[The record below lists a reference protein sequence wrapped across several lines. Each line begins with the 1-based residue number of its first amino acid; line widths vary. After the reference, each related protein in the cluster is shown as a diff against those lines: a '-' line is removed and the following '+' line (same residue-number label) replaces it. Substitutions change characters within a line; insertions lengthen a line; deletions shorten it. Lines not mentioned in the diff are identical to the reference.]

1 MMAAIFCAETRCHF
15 LYKRYSNKQL
25 CEREPDSVRYIT
37 LRGALHQNV
46 ATITFHCVAILIL
59 VAFLDIFNVAEKAKK
74 LSGSGYTTIDPT
86 ASQAHAGSS
95 PFMSSSRMCCLPADV
110 GAAAERLPST
120 ADRRRTASTLVNS
133 CEVVCIGKTGHFRG
147 CSTSSSSAYPYTDRH
162 VVTICGNING
172 DRLDLTTKPS
182 GCT

>member
-1 MMAAIFCAETRCHF
+1 MAAMFCAETRCQF
-15 LYKRYSNKQL
+15 LHERHSNKQL
-25 CEREPDSVRYIT
+25 CEGEPGSIRYIT

-46 ATITFHCVAILIL
+46 ATVTFHCVAILIL

-95 PFMSSSRMCCLPADV
+95 HFMSSSRMSCLPADV
-110 GAAAERLPST
+110 GAAAEGLPST
-120 ADRRRTASTLVNS
+120 ADRPRTASALVNS
-133 CEVVCIGKTGHFRG
+133 CVVACIGKTRHFRG
-147 CSTSSSSAYPYTDRH
+147 CSTSSSSAYPYADRH
-162 VVTICGNING
+162 VVTICGNVNE
-172 DRLDLTTKPS
+172 DRLDLTTEPS